1 MTPSSMQ
8 QEDIM
13 PYEDELRKP
22 KAHEILIPRRFD
34 NELLMAEWAS
44 RLGFSYMMNPRGYIK
59 YIKLNGSNITVED
72 TDYTVNDYPSLTGD
86 E

>member
-1 MTPSSMQ
+1 MG
-8 QEDIM
+8 
-13 PYEDELRKP
+13 YEDELRKP

-44 RLGFSYMMNPRGYIK
+44 KLGYSYMMNPRGYIK
-59 YIKLNGSNITVED
+59 YISKNSSLIRVED